1 MSEIIVNSLKEFA
14 SYEGKEIGASD
25 YLKIDQDQISKFAD
39 ATFDRQWIHTNP
51 ERAKKESA
59 FGTTIA
65 HGYLTLSILP
75 YLWEQIIE
83 VNNIKM
89 QVNYG
94 IDKFKFMEAVRVNDE
109 VRLKVKILSIKDLR
123 GICKAEMKATLEIK
137 GRKKPAYVG
146 NLIFLYHFK

>member
-1 MSEIIVNSLKEFA
+1 MLKLVINSYEEFSEF
-14 SYEGKEIGASD
+14 EGKEIGTSG
-25 YLKIDQDQISKFAD
+25 YLKITQEIINKFAD
-39 ATFDRQWIHTNP
+39 ATLDHQWIHTDP
-51 ERAKKESA
+51 ERAESESQ
-59 FGTTIA
+59 FKTTIA

-94 IDKFKFMEAVRVNDE
+94 IEKFKFGEAVRVNDE
-109 VRLKVKILSIKDLR
+109 VRLKVTVSSIKDLR

-137 GRKKPAYVG
+137 DRKKPAYTG
-146 NLIFLYHFK
+146 NIIFLYHFK